1 MMGNNM
7 RNRWVIVAIVLSIL
21 AMSFIYFAS
30 YAYFKT
36 EELQKLEARV
46 SLYRSTL
53 VNALERY
60 QFLPFILS
68 KDPYV
73 IEGAAGKDRQGL
85 NLRLKTFAQQQGLEA
100 IYLMNEKGI
109 TVASS
114 NFDQSLNF
122 IGQDYSFRPYFK
134 TALDGSEGT
143 FFGIGATTSR
153 PGYFIARP
161 VYGNNNKA
169 LGVIAIKLGLTELQE
184 TWRNSGENIF
194 VSNKQ
199 GVIVLSSSKELLYK
213 TLNPLDDVS
222 RKEILAGRQFSNR
235 PLTPLDWKK
244 NDENEV
250 VLGGKPFMHVS
261 SPVSKRAW
269 RLHFLATENR
279 VQERALFAVIMCAIA
294 LSIWMTIFAT
304 IRSKRIRIAL
314 EASQKDR
321 QSLLKVNENL
331 EQEIDERRMAE
342 VRLEKAQE
350 DLAQASKLAALG
362 QLSASVTHELGQP
375 IAAMRNYLV
384 AYEFDSE
391 PADQISTIERLN
403 AIVLRME
410 NITKQLR
417 FFAEPGNDKL
427 EKLDLRDILKG
438 AKDIIA
444 HNLSSSGV
452 ELKTQISEAPIFI
465 EGNRLRLEQVLINLI
480 SNSIAAMEKSTI
492 KKLTILM
499 EAKAGVATL
508 GVKDTGCGV
517 ANRTI
522 EELQEPFHTTRE
534 SGQGMG
540 LGLAISAAII
550 KEHQGTLRVKSSKSG
565 GAYFSLV
572 LPLKETPH
580 E

>member
-1 MMGNNM
+1 MGKNM

-68 KDPYV
+68 KDSYV
-73 IEGAAGKDRQGL
+73 IEGAAGQGRQGL

-213 TLNPLDDVS
+213 TLNPLDDDS

-269 RLHFLATENR
+269 HLHFLATENR

-321 QSLLKVNENL
+321 QSLLKVNESL

-342 VRLEKAQE
+342 ARLEKAQE

-452 ELKTQISEAPIFI
+452 ELKTQLSDAPIVI

-550 KEHQGTLRVKSSKSG
+550 KEHQGTLRVKGSDSG